1 MAKHARLVVHGSK
14 DEEDRLDSGLEE
26 LIRCVKEQSAH
37 CCTKEKRPWDGT
49 DSEEV
54 CSRASV
60 ESQEGVNGIGD
71 RGDDGQVT
79 HSEGPSGS

>member
-14 DEEDRLDSGLEE
+14 DKEDRLDSGLEE

-54 CSRASV
+54 YSRASV
-60 ESQEGVNGIGD
+60 ASQGGG
-71 RGDDGQVT
+71 
-79 HSEGPSGS
+79 GSVGSAIAETTVR